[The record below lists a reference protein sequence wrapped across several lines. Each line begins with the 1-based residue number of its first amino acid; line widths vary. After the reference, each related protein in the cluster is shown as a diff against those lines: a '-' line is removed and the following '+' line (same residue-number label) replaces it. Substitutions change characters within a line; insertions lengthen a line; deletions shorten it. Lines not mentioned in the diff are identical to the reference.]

1 MEANVVLSTS
11 AASPSF
17 TTTQWRATG
26 VAPLPEHSASL
37 PKPTLPPRTDDFHQD
52 LVKKTVAS
60 EKPLTMMIGFD
71 HTCGWLSG
79 RRDAPYACKYGDTCG
94 LILAQTTSP
103 GAVMCF
109 NEDRQTYDLVHACI
123 DSSAYYSSSACD
135 SSCVRNT
142 FTSKCTKSS
151 LPYCMTYDI
160 FGDITDYRCHS
171 VSEPAQTVLAS
182 YTFNH
187 TTSGRYWY
195 RSVKFELPFFEY
207 LRFTPI
213 PYEIVTEEP
222 IRHSSKTPVGAIVGG
237 VVGGVAAIGAG
248 FLIIFFCL
256 RRRKKRIA
264 GTTETSPSSN
274 QVTLQSM
281 AQNQDPAFYDFHSN
295 HSSKSLQVSAQQY
308 PPTAPPPQGGDFAQ
322 QPQASELQAV
332 PAQQLQQQQRLHE
345 LQAQAPQLHPQTP
358 VHEVAA

>member
-123 DSSAYYSSSACD
+123 DSSDYYSSSACD

-142 FTSKCTKSS
+142 FTSKW
-151 LPYCMTYDI
+151 
-160 FGDITDYRCHS
+160 
-171 VSEPAQTVLAS
+171 
-182 YTFNH
+182 
-187 TTSGRYWY
+187 YWY

-264 GTTETSPSSN
+264 GTTETSPSLN
-274 QVTLQSM
+274 QVPLQSM
-281 AQNQDPAFYDFHSN
+281 AQNQDPAFYDSHSN
-295 HSSKSLQVSAQQY
+295 YSSKSLQVSAQQY

-332 PAQQLQQQQRLHE
+332 PAQQLQQQQPLHE